1 MSENNLI
8 IYEGAMCCSTG
19 ICGPEPDKEL
29 IEFNE
34 TLTKINEEFGDV
46 KIIRASL
53 SVDIKMFLENKE
65 IFQLVKENGQEIL
78 PITTING
85 KIIAEKRYLKFD
97 ELREELLK
105 NIIVKIS

>member
-1 MSENNLI
+1 MSGNNLI

-19 ICGPEPDKEL
+19 VCGPEPDKEL

-34 TLTKINEEFGDV
+34 TLKKVTREFNNLEITRAGLSFDV
-46 KIIRASL
+46 K
-53 SVDIKMFLENKE
+53 MFMENKE
-65 IFQLVKENGQEIL
+65 VFQLVKEKGKEIL
-78 PITTING
+78 PITAING

-105 NIIVKIS
+105 NIIVKNQ

>member
-1 MSENNLI
+1 MSENSLI

-19 ICGPEPDKEL
+19 VCGPEPDKEL

-34 TLTKINEEFGDV
+34 TLKRIKIEFSDLKITRAGLSFDV
-46 KIIRASL
+46 K
-53 SVDIKMFLENKE
+53 MFMENKE
-65 IFQLVKENGQEIL
+65 VLQLVKEKGKEIL
-78 PITTING
+78 PITAINN